1 MAPSYDATAV
11 IILPSRALAVWT
23 CVMGRR
29 PWYAGA
35 GARTQQTGMVMALAL
50 TPTTFQRTL
59 MPRST
64 RDQALTTGICGALD
78 YGFAALIQDTV
89 EAVAL
94 RISGATSPEQ
104 VDPRTWRR
112 ACIAGDLTAIALGLA
127 GQTACRPRP
136 GERVPRGAL
145 RTICWW
151 ISATGLCGA
160 VAGVLQEQAGRG
172 NATDEDSVPV
182 TLAAG
187 MLLAGVNEYRRRRS
201 EAADTEAG
209 SSEDASVS
217 ALKSLV
223 MSLGVSGGLSAV
235 AAGERVF
242 ATGISRLLAR
252 VLSGSERLY
261 RPAGHAAVL
270 SVLGMAIYELIRWV
284 DHRAE
289 HMADTVEGAFATPPS
304 SSMVSGGPGS
314 LVSWDSLSRE
324 GRRNVAT
331 ALGAE
336 LIERVMG
343 ELAAAEPIRVYVGLE
358 SALTEYERRD
368 LVLRELERT
377 GAFDRELLMVISP
390 TGTGYVNYVAVEAAE
405 YMTRGNI
412 ASMTMQ
418 YSLRPSVLSLDRVAE
433 GRLQYRMLIDAIHN
447 KLAERPVGQRPRVV
461 IFGES
466 LGAWTSQDAFEHR
479 GTQGLVDAAIDRA
492 IWIGTPYM
500 SKWEQEVLGGERPDV
515 DPSLL
520 RRFNDFRQLQ
530 ALGREARERLRYV
543 MITHDN
549 DGVACFG
556 LDLLARAPSWLAPA
570 ETRPAGVPKT
580 ERWQSP
586 TTFVQTLIDMKN
598 SANVIPGQFEAKG
611 HDYRADLARFV
622 RKVYALQASDEQ
634 LASIEAALRANE
646 LQRAARLTAH
656 HANRGD
662 VTETGHPE
670 QRKR

>member
-1 MAPSYDATAV
+1 MS
-11 IILPSRALAVWT
+11 
-23 CVMGRR
+23 RR
-29 PWYAGA
+29 PRYAGA
-35 GARTQQTGMVMALAL
+35 GARTQQTGTVMALAL
-50 TPTTFQRTL
+50 MPTTFQRSL

-64 RDQALTTGICGALD
+64 LDQALTTGICGALD

-112 ACIAGDLTAIALGLA
+112 ASIAADLAAIALGLA

-145 RTICWW
+145 RTTCWW
-151 ISATGLCGA
+151 VSATGLCGA
-160 VAGVLQEQAGRG
+160 AAGVLQEQAGG
-172 NATDEDSVPV
+172 ANATDERSVPV
-182 TLAAG
+182 GLAAG
-187 MLLAGVNEYRRRRS
+187 MLLAGLNEYRRRRS
-201 EAADTEAG
+201 EAADTG
-209 SSEDASVS
+209 SPDSEDAGVS

-223 MSLGVSGGLSAV
+223 MSLGVSGGLSAM

-242 ATGISRLLAR
+242 ATRVSRLLAR

-261 RPAGHAAVL
+261 RPVGHAAAL
-270 SVLGMAIYELIRWV
+270 SVLGMVIYELIRWV

-289 HMADTVEGAFATPPS
+289 HMADAVEPAFATAPK

-324 GRRNVAT
+324 GRRNVSTVLEAQ
-331 ALGAE
+331 
-336 LIERVMG
+336 LIEQVMG
-343 ELAAAEPIRVYVGLE
+343 EPAAEPIRVYVGLE
-358 SALTEYERRD
+358 SAPTEYERRG
-368 LVLRELERT
+368 LVLRELQRT

-412 ASMTMQ
+412 ASVTMQ

-447 KLAERPVGQRPRVV
+447 QLAERPVGQRPRVV

-466 LGAWTSQDAFEHR
+466 LGAWTSQDAFAHR
-479 GTQGLVDAAIDRA
+479 GTQGLRDAAIDRA

-500 SKWEQEVLGGERPDV
+500 SKWEQESLGSDRPDV
-515 DPSLL
+515 DRSLL
-520 RRFNDFRQLQ
+520 RRFNDFGQLQ
-530 ALGREARERLRYV
+530 ALDRQARERLRYV
-543 MITHDN
+543 LITHGN
-549 DGVACFG
+549 DGVGHFSP
-556 LDLLARAPSWLAPA
+556 DLLAQAPDWLGPA
-570 ETRPAGVPKT
+570 GTRPAGVPKT
-580 ERWQSP
+580 EQWQSP
-586 TTFVQTLIDMKN
+586 TTFIQTLIDMKN

-622 RKVYALQASDEQ
+622 REVYALQASDEQ

-646 LQRAARLTAH
+646 LRRAALIKAH
-656 HANRGD
+656 HPDRGD
-662 VTETGHPE
+662 VAETGHPE

>member
-1 MAPSYDATAV
+1 
-11 IILPSRALAVWT
+11 
-23 CVMGRR
+23 
-29 PWYAGA
+29 
-35 GARTQQTGMVMALAL
+35 MALAL
-50 TPTTFQRTL
+50 MPTTFQRTL

-64 RDQALTTGICGALD
+64 LDQALTTGVCGALN

-104 VDPRTWRR
+104 VDPHTWRH
-112 ACIAGDLTAIALGLA
+112 ASIAADLGAIALGLA

-136 GERVPRGAL
+136 RERVPRGAV

-151 ISATGLCGA
+151 VSATGLCGA
-160 VAGVLQEQAGRG
+160 VAGVLQELAGGG
-172 NATDEDSVPV
+172 NTTDEDSVPV
-182 TLAAG
+182 ALAAG

-201 EAADTEAG
+201 EAVDTTPLHG
-209 SSEDASVS
+209 EDAGVS

-223 MSLGVSGGLSAV
+223 MSLGVSGGLTAIAV
-235 AAGERVF
+235 GERAF
-242 ATGISRLLAR
+242 ATGVSQLLAR

-261 RPAGHAAVL
+261 RPVGHAAAL

-289 HMADTVEGAFATPPS
+289 HMADAVEPAFATAPK

-314 LVSWDSLSRE
+314 LVSLDSLSRE
-324 GRRNVAT
+324 GRRNVSTVLDAQ
-331 ALGAE
+331 
-336 LIERVMG
+336 LIKQVMG
-343 ELAAAEPIRVYVGLE
+343 EPAAEPIRVYVGLE
-358 SALTEYERRD
+358 SAPTEYERRD
-368 LVLRELERT
+368 LVLRELQRT
-377 GAFDRELLMVISP
+377 GAFERKLLMVVSP

-412 ASMTMQ
+412 ASVTIQ

-433 GRLQYRMLIDAIHN
+433 GRLQYRMLIDAVHN
-447 KLAERPVGQRPRVV
+447 QLAERPVGQRPRVV

-466 LGAWTSQDAFEHR
+466 LGAWTSQDAFAHR

-500 SKWEQEVLGGERPDV
+500 SKWEQESLGSDRPDV
-515 DPSLL
+515 DRSLL
-520 RRFNDFRQLQ
+520 RRFNDFGQLQ
-530 ALGREARERLRYV
+530 ALDRQARERLRYV
-543 MITHDN
+543 LITHDN
-549 DGVACFG
+549 DGVGHFSP
-556 LDLLARAPSWLAPA
+556 DLLAQAPNWLGPA

-580 ERWQSP
+580 EQWQSP
-586 TTFVQTLIDMKN
+586 TTFIQTLIDMKN

-622 RKVYALQASDEQ
+622 REVYALQASDEQ

-646 LQRAARLTAH
+646 LQRAALIKPH
-656 HANRGD
+656 HPDRGD
-662 VTETGHPE
+662 VAETGHPE

>member
-1 MAPSYDATAV
+1 
-11 IILPSRALAVWT
+11 
-23 CVMGRR
+23 
-29 PWYAGA
+29 
-35 GARTQQTGMVMALAL
+35 MVMALAL
-50 TPTTFQRTL
+50 MPTTFQRTL

-64 RDQALTTGICGALD
+64 VDQALTTGICGALD

-89 EAVAL
+89 EAVGL

-112 ACIAGDLTAIALGLA
+112 ASIAADLAAIALGLA

-136 GERVPRGAL
+136 GERVPRGAV
-145 RTICWW
+145 RTVCWRV
-151 ISATGLCGA
+151 SATGLCGA
-160 VAGVLQEQAGRG
+160 VAGVLQELTGRG

-182 TLAAG
+182 ALAAG
-187 MLLAGVNEYRRRRS
+187 MLLAGVNDYRRRRS
-201 EAADTEAG
+201 EAADTDAS
-209 SSEDASVS
+209 SSEDAGVS
-217 ALKSLV
+217 ALKALV
-223 MSLGVSGGLSAV
+223 MSLGVSGGLSAMAV
-235 AAGERVF
+235 GERVF
-242 ATGISRLLAR
+242 ATRVSRLLAR

-261 RPAGHAAVL
+261 RPVGHAATL

-289 HMADTVEGAFATPPS
+289 HMADAVEGAFATAPES
-304 SSMVSGGPGS
+304 AMVSGGPGS
-314 LVSWDSLSRE
+314 LVPWDSLSRE
-324 GRRNVAT
+324 GRRNVST
-331 ALGAE
+331 ALRTQ
-336 LIERVMG
+336 LIEPVMS
-343 ELAAAEPIRVYVGLE
+343 EPAAAEPIRIYVGLE
-358 SALTEYERRD
+358 SATTEYERRD
-368 LVLRELERT
+368 LALGELHRT

-390 TGTGYVNYVAVEAAE
+390 TGSGYVNYVAVEAAE

-412 ASMTMQ
+412 ASVTMQ
-418 YSLRPSVLSLDRVAE
+418 YSLRPSALSLDRVAE

-447 KLAERPVGQRPRVV
+447 QLAERPVGQRPRFV

-479 GTQGLVDAAIDRA
+479 GTQGLLDASIDRA

-500 SKWEQEVLGGERPDV
+500 SKWKQEALGSDRPDV
-515 DPSLL
+515 DRSLM
-520 RRFNDFRQLQ
+520 RRFNDFGQLQ
-530 ALGREARERLRYV
+530 ALGREARDRLRYV

-556 LDLLARAPSWLAPA
+556 LDLLARAPDWLGPA

-580 ERWQSP
+580 EQWQSP
-586 TTFVQTLIDMKN
+586 ATFVQTLIDMKN

-622 RKVYALQASDEQ
+622 REVYALQASDEQ

-646 LQRAARLTAH
+646 LQRAAL
-656 HANRGD
+656 
-662 VTETGHPE
+662 
-670 QRKR
+670 

>member
-1 MAPSYDATAV
+1 MS
-11 IILPSRALAVWT
+11 
-23 CVMGRR
+23 RR
-29 PWYAGA
+29 PRYSGA
-35 GARTQQTGMVMALAL
+35 GARTQQTGTVMALAL
-50 TPTTFQRTL
+50 MPTTFQRTL

-64 RDQALTTGICGALD
+64 LDQALTTGICGALN

-104 VDPRTWRR
+104 VDPHTWRR
-112 ACIAGDLTAIALGLA
+112 ASIAADLGAIALGLA

-136 GERVPRGAL
+136 RERVPRGAV

-151 ISATGLCGA
+151 VSATGLCGA
-160 VAGVLQEQAGRG
+160 VAGVLQELAGGG
-172 NATDEDSVPV
+172 NTTDEDSVPV
-182 TLAAG
+182 ALAAG

-201 EAADTEAG
+201 EAVDTASPG
-209 SSEDASVS
+209 GEDAGVS

-223 MSLGVSGGLSAV
+223 MSLGVSGGLSV
-235 AAGERVF
+235 MAAGERVF
-242 ATGISRLLAR
+242 ATRVSQLLAR

-261 RPAGHAAVL
+261 RPVGHAAAL

-289 HMADTVEGAFATPPS
+289 HMADAVEPAFATAPK

-324 GRRNVAT
+324 GRRNVSTVLDAQ
-331 ALGAE
+331 
-336 LIERVMG
+336 LIKQVMG
-343 ELAAAEPIRVYVGLE
+343 EPAAEPIRVYVGLE
-358 SALTEYERRD
+358 SAPTEYERRD
-368 LVLRELERT
+368 LVLRELQRT
-377 GAFDRELLMVISP
+377 GAFERKLLIVISP

-405 YMTRGNI
+405 YLTRGNI
-412 ASMTMQ
+412 ASVTMQ

-433 GRLQYRMLIDAIHN
+433 GRLQYRMLIDAIRN
-447 KLAERPVGQRPRVV
+447 QLAERPVGQRPRVV

-466 LGAWTSQDAFEHR
+466 LGAWTSQDAFAHR
-479 GTQGLVDAAIDRA
+479 GTQGLRDAAIDRA

-500 SKWEQEVLGGERPDV
+500 SKWEQESLGSDRPDV
-515 DPSLL
+515 DRSLL
-520 RRFNDFRQLQ
+520 RRFNDFGQLQ
-530 ALGREARERLRYV
+530 ALDRQARERLRYV
-543 MITHDN
+543 LITHDN
-549 DGVACFG
+549 DGVGHFSP
-556 LDLLARAPSWLAPA
+556 DLLAQAPDWLGPA

-580 ERWQSP
+580 EQWQSP
-586 TTFVQTLIDMKN
+586 ATFIQTLIDMKN

-622 RKVYALQASDEQ
+622 REVYALQASDEQ

-646 LQRAARLTAH
+646 LQRAALIKAH
-656 HANRGD
+656 QPDRGD
-662 VTETGHPE
+662 VAETGHPE

>member
-1 MAPSYDATAV
+1 MS
-11 IILPSRALAVWT
+11 
-23 CVMGRR
+23 RR
-29 PWYAGA
+29 PRYSGA
-35 GARTQQTGMVMALAL
+35 GARTQQTGTVMALAL
-50 TPTTFQRTL
+50 MPITFQRTL

-78 YGFAALIQDTV
+78 YGSAALIQDTV

-94 RISGATSPEQ
+94 RMSGATSPEQ
-104 VDPRTWRR
+104 VDPHTWRR
-112 ACIAGDLTAIALGLA
+112 ASIAGDLAAIALGLA

-136 GERVPRGAL
+136 GERVPRCAA

-151 ISATGLCGA
+151 VSATGLCGA
-160 VAGVLQEQAGRG
+160 VAGVLQELAGRG
-172 NATDEDSVPV
+172 NATDDDSVPV
-182 TLAAG
+182 ALAAG

-201 EAADTEAG
+201 EVADTEAS
-209 SSEDASVS
+209 SSEDAGES
-217 ALKSLV
+217 ALKALV
-223 MSLGVSGGLSAV
+223 MSLGVSGGLVAM

-242 ATGISRLLAR
+242 ATGISRMLAC

-261 RPAGHAAVL
+261 RPVGHAAAL
-270 SVLGMAIYELIRWV
+270 SVVGMAIYELIRWV
-284 DHRAE
+284 DQRTE
-289 HMADTVEGAFATPPS
+289 HMADVVEGAFATAPG

-324 GRRNVAT
+324 GRRNVST
-331 ALGAE
+331 ALRTQ
-336 LIERVMG
+336 LIEQVMG
-343 ELAAAEPIRVYVGLE
+343 EPAAAEPIRIYVGLE
-358 SALTEYERRD
+358 SAPTEYERRD
-368 LVLRELERT
+368 LALGELQRT

-390 TGTGYVNYVAVEAAE
+390 TGSGYVNYVAVEAAE

-412 ASMTMQ
+412 ASVTMQ
-418 YSLRPSVLSLDRVAE
+418 YSLRPSALSLDRVAE
-433 GRLQYRMLIDAIHN
+433 GHLQYRMLIDAIHN
-447 KLAERPVGQRPRVV
+447 QLAERPAGQRPRVV

-479 GTQGLVDAAIDRA
+479 GTQGLLDAAIDRA

-500 SKWEQEVLGGERPDV
+500 SKWKQEVVGGDRPDV

-520 RRFNDFRQLQ
+520 KRFNDFGQLQ
-530 ALGREARERLRYV
+530 ALDPEARERLRYV

-549 DGVACFG
+549 DGVADFG
-556 LDLLARAPSWLAPA
+556 LDLLAEAPDWLGPA

-580 ERWQSP
+580 EQWQSP

-598 SANVIPGQFEAKG
+598 SASEIPGQFEAKG

-622 RKVYALQASDEQ
+622 REVYALQASDEQ

-646 LQRAARLTAH
+646 LQRHALIEAH
-656 HANRGD
+656 DQKRGY
-662 VTETGHPE
+662 VAETPNPE

>member
-1 MAPSYDATAV
+1 
-11 IILPSRALAVWT
+11 
-23 CVMGRR
+23 
-29 PWYAGA
+29 
-35 GARTQQTGMVMALAL
+35 MVMALAL
-50 TPTTFQRTL
+50 MPTTFQRTL

-64 RDQALTTGICGALD
+64 LDQALTTGICGALD

-112 ACIAGDLTAIALGLA
+112 ASIAADLAAIALGLA

-136 GERVPRGAL
+136 GERVPRGAV

-151 ISATGLCGA
+151 VSATGLCGA
-160 VAGVLQEQAGRG
+160 VAGVLQELAGRG
-172 NATDEDSVPV
+172 NTTDEDSVPV
-182 TLAAG
+182 ALAAG

-201 EAADTEAG
+201 EAADTASPDG
-209 SSEDASVS
+209 EDAGVS

-223 MSLGVSGGLSAV
+223 MSLGVSGGLTAM

-242 ATGISRLLAR
+242 ATGVSRLLAR

-261 RPAGHAAVL
+261 RPVGHAAAL

-289 HMADTVEGAFATPPS
+289 HMADAVEPAFATAPK

-324 GRRNVAT
+324 GRRNVSTVLEAQ
-331 ALGAE
+331 

-343 ELAAAEPIRVYVGLE
+343 EPAAEPIRVYVGLE
-358 SALTEYERRD
+358 SAPTEYERRD
-368 LVLRELERT
+368 LVLRELQRT

-412 ASMTMQ
+412 ASVTMQ

-447 KLAERPVGQRPRVV
+447 QLAERPAGQRPRVV

-466 LGAWTSQDAFEHR
+466 LGAWTSQDAFAHR
-479 GTQGLVDAAIDRA
+479 GTQGLRDAAIDRA

-500 SKWEQEVLGGERPDV
+500 SKWEQESLGSDRPDV
-515 DPSLL
+515 DRSLL
-520 RRFNDFRQLQ
+520 RRFNDFGQLQ
-530 ALGREARERLRYV
+530 ALDRQARERLRYV
-543 MITHDN
+543 LITHDN
-549 DGVACFG
+549 DGVRPLQPGSPRPGAG
-556 LDLLARAPSWLAPA
+556 LARTRRDPA
-570 ETRPAGVPKT
+570 RGRPEDRAVAEPDHLHPDTDRHEELGERDPRPVRGEGPRLPGRPRPVRPGGIRPAG
-580 ERWQSP
+580 
-586 TTFVQTLIDMKN
+586 
-598 SANVIPGQFEAKG
+598 
-611 HDYRADLARFV
+611 
-622 RKVYALQASDEQ
+622 
-634 LASIEAALRANE
+634 
-646 LQRAARLTAH
+646 QR
-656 HANRGD
+656 
-662 VTETGHPE
+662 
-670 QRKR
+670 